1 MNIKVLGPGCKKCDK
16 TEQIVKAALAEAGV
30 TATVE
35 KITDMIQIA
44 GFGIMSTPAIV
55 VDGDVRL
62 VGKVPSIADVKQIIG
77 A

>member
-16 TEQIVKAALAEAGV
+16 TEQIVKEALAEAGV

-35 KITDMIQIA
+35 KVTDMMQIA
-44 GFGIMSTPAIV
+44 SFGIMSTPAIV

-62 VGKVPSIADVKQIIG
+62 VGKVPSIADVKQMIG

>member
-16 TEQIVKAALAEAGV
+16 TEQIVKEALAEAGV

-35 KITDMIQIA
+35 KITDMMQIA

-55 VDGDVRL
+55 IDGDVRL
-62 VGKVPSIADVKQIIG
+62 VGKVPTIADVKQMIG